1 MTKKQKVACILEIIA
16 AFVLIVAVIYLAY
29 YSLAVLPQKFADD
42 VTGEAAESGDAGEA
56 LGAGIVAAIAAA
68 IAAGVGVIAPLA
80 INLCLVG
87 LSLIFA
93 IVVTVG
99 AFRSAKLLKEGN
111 AAKYKRWQISAAI
124 FALLAVIAL
133 IIGQAVASSTE
144 LLIIIAVFVAVEI
157 VSAIL
162 KIVKDKPQ
170 ASEQI

>member
-1 MTKKQKVACILEIIA
+1 MTKKQKAACILEIIA

-29 YSLAVLPQKFADD
+29 YSMAVLPQKFADD
-42 VTGEAAESGDAGEA
+42 VTGEAAESGDAGAA
-56 LGAGIVAAIAAA
+56 LGAVIVATFGI
-68 IAAGVGVIAPLA
+68 IAPLA

-93 IVVTVG
+93 VVVTVG

-111 AAKYKRWQISAAI
+111 AAKYKRWQISAAV

-157 VSAIL
+157 VSSVL

>member
-1 MTKKQKVACILEIIA
+1 MRNFCLAKKR
-16 AFVLIVAVIYLAY
+16 
-29 YSLAVLPQKFADD
+29 
-42 VTGEAAESGDAGEA
+42 EAAESGDAGEA
-56 LGAGIVAAIAAA
+56 LGAGIAATF
-68 IAAGVGVIAPLA
+68 GVIALLA

-133 IIGQAVASSTE
+133 IIGQAVASSAE

-157 VSAIL
+157 VSSVL

>member
-1 MTKKQKVACILEIIA
+1 MTKKQKAACILEIIA

-29 YSLAVLPQKFADD
+29 YSLAELPQKFADD

-56 LGAGIVAAIAAA
+56 LGAGIVAA

-157 VSAIL
+157 VSSVL

>member
-1 MTKKQKVACILEIIA
+1 MTKKQKAACILEIIA

-29 YSLAVLPQKFADD
+29 YSMAVLPQKFADD

-56 LGAGIVAAIAAA
+56 LGAGIAASFGIIAL
-68 IAAGVGVIAPLA
+68 LA

-124 FALLAVIAL
+124 FALLALIAL

-144 LLIIIAVFVAVEI
+144 LLIMIAVFVAVEI

>member
-1 MTKKQKVACILEIIA
+1 MTKKQKAACILEIIA

-29 YSLAVLPQKFADD
+29 YSLAELPQKFADD
-42 VTGEAAESGDAGEA
+42 VTGEAAESGDAGAA
-56 LGAGIVAAIAAA
+56 LGAVIVATF
-68 IAAGVGVIAPLA
+68 GVIALLA

-93 IVVTVG
+93 IVVAVG

-133 IIGQAVASSTE
+133 IIGQAVASSAE

-157 VSAIL
+157 VSSVL

>member
-1 MTKKQKVACILEIIA
+1 MTKKQKAACILEIIA

-56 LGAGIVAAIAAA
+56 LGAGIAASF
-68 IAAGVGVIAPLA
+68 GVIALLA
-80 INLCLVG
+80 INMCLVG

>member
-1 MTKKQKVACILEIIA
+1 MTKKQKAACILEIIA

-29 YSLAVLPQKFADD
+29 YSLAELPQKFADD

-56 LGAGIVAAIAAA
+56 LVAGIAASYGIIAL
-68 IAAGVGVIAPLA
+68 LA

-111 AAKYKRWQISAAI
+111 AAKYKRWQISATI

-157 VSAIL
+157 VSSML

>member
-1 MTKKQKVACILEIIA
+1 MTKKQKAACILEIIA

-56 LGAGIVAAIAAA
+56 LGAGIAATF
-68 IAAGVGVIAPLA
+68 GVIALLA

-157 VSAIL
+157 VSSIL

>member
-1 MTKKQKVACILEIIA
+1 MTKKQKAACILEIIA

-29 YSLAVLPQKFADD
+29 YSLAELPQKFADD

-56 LGAGIVAAIAAA
+56 LGAGIAATF
-68 IAAGVGVIAPLA
+68 GVIALLA

-157 VSAIL
+157 VSSIL

>member
-1 MTKKQKVACILEIIA
+1 MTKKQKAACILEIIA

-29 YSLAVLPQKFADD
+29 YSMAVLPQKFADD
-42 VTGEAAESGDAGEA
+42 VTGEAAESGDAGAA
-56 LGAGIVAAIAAA
+56 LGAVIVATFGI
-68 IAAGVGVIAPLA
+68 IAPLA

-93 IVVTVG
+93 VVVTVG

-111 AAKYKRWQISAAI
+111 AAKYKRWQISAAV

-157 VSAIL
+157 VSSML

>member
-1 MTKKQKVACILEIIA
+1 MTKKQKAACILEIIA

-29 YSLAVLPQKFADD
+29 YSMAVLPQKFADD
-42 VTGEAAESGDAGEA
+42 VTGEAAESGDAGAA
-56 LGAGIVAAIAAA
+56 LGAVIVATFGI
-68 IAAGVGVIAPLA
+68 IAPLA

-157 VSAIL
+157 VSSVL

>member
-1 MTKKQKVACILEIIA
+1 MTKKQKAACILEIIA

-29 YSLAVLPQKFADD
+29 YSLAELPQKFADD

-56 LGAGIVAAIAAA
+56 LGAGIAATF
-68 IAAGVGVIAPLA
+68 GVIALLA

-87 LSLIFA
+87 LSLVFA

-133 IIGQAVASSTE
+133 IIGQAVASSAE

-157 VSAIL
+157 VSSVL

-170 ASEQI
+170 ASEQL